1 MEKKDC
7 IGHIQKRMG
16 TALRELVSRHRGQKL
31 ADIGGAGRLTNT
43 LMNSLQNYYGDAI
56 RKSAGDLDGMV
67 KAVQATLLHCNSS
80 NAVPR
85 HHLCPVGEDSWC
97 RYQVA
102 QARGE
107 AYEHTNE
114 PIPEAIVL
122 LLKPIYACLGSRG
135 LLAKCVDGYTQN
147 ANESLHNLVWR
158 LCPKVLHLGK
168 KAVEVA
174 CALAVCQWNDGHSS
188 YQAIAKRLGAANT
201 PSSAGHLQQRDI
213 ARMKKARYR
222 VTDRAKTLRRRARR
236 MRKGL
241 DESQKRS
248 EGDMYL
254 AGAFYSN
261 APGPSSAAGRSGR
274 TKNGGVGKGK
284 GKAGGGGIVKG
295 KVMEARKRPCDSP
308 PEPRKR
314 LRRGQ

>member
-7 IGHIQKRMG
+7 IGHIENRMG

-31 ADIGGAGRLTNT
+31 ADGKTIGGAGRLTNT

-56 RKSAGDLDGMV
+56 WKSAGDLDGMV

-122 LLKPIYACLGSRG
+122 LLKPIYQCFI
-135 LLAKCVDGYTQN
+135 Q
-147 ANESLHNLVWR
+147 
-158 LCPKVLHLGK
+158 
-168 KAVEVA
+168 
-174 CALAVCQWNDGHSS
+174 
-188 YQAIAKRLGAANT
+188 
-201 PSSAGHLQQRDI
+201 
-213 ARMKKARYR
+213 
-222 VTDRAKTLRRRARR
+222 
-236 MRKGL
+236 
-241 DESQKRS
+241 
-248 EGDMYL
+248 
-254 AGAFYSN
+254 
-261 APGPSSAAGRSGR
+261 
-274 TKNGGVGKGK
+274 
-284 GKAGGGGIVKG
+284 GGGGALG
-295 KVMEARKRPCDSP
+295 YP
-308 PEPRKR
+308 PPPPPQTSDLPPPKLICLHKIE
-314 LRRGQ
+314 